1 MVNSNSAGGP
11 GGVALFED
19 EGGESENSI
28 WPHIPLT
35 LFAT

>member
-28 WPHIPLT
+28 WSGLQLT

>member
-28 WPHIPLT
+28 WVDFLYT
-35 LFAT
+35 GVRL